1 MPCCVCIVLVLW
13 CNIGI
18 LDIWASVLTIS
29 SMKRSPTVPSPD
41 PGVDVATLSK
51 CHSATSPHF
60 SISTFIISNVA
71 PDWTVVPCIPWHVH
85 IISTHFSCLICL
97 HSMLTRN
104 MKIWCS
110 DLIFLSLNTS
120 LFKHFIWN
128 DILCT
133 VSYSFQFYYFIYYVT
148 GRWENVLIVVLIVFE
163 IKKYDHLQTF
173 ISTYYP
179 PSLKQ
184 VSCVCTHKDY
194 IDITRH
200 STLHSAL
207 LL

>member
-85 IISTHFSCLICL
+85 IISTYTLLLSYLSSFYVDKEYENL
-97 HSMLTRN
+97 MFRFN
-104 MKIWCS
+104 F
-110 DLIFLSLNTS
+110 LIFEYIIIQTFHLEWC
-120 LFKHFIWN
+120 I
-128 DILCT
+128 
-133 VSYSFQFYYFIYYVT
+133 VYSFI
-148 GRWENVLIVVLIVFE
+148 
-163 IKKYDHLQTF
+163 F
-173 ISTYYP
+173 IS
-179 PSLKQ
+179 
-184 VSCVCTHKDY
+184 V
-194 IDITRH
+194 
-200 STLHSAL
+200 L
-207 LL
+207 LLYLLCNR